1 MTRNAKRTAPRRL
14 DPAAILAEAQQ
25 LTQTQRLV
33 EAERLLARLPG
44 HPDAEYRRAGVLM
57 MLERFAEAEAAFR
70 LVLAHAPTH
79 LDSMV
84 GLAGALIEQDRPAD
98 AVPLLDVA
106 VGFQPN
112 QARLRYLHG
121 LALDEAGRPEA
132 GAELNRARAMVIAQA
147 ERRDLIPWEVYVQI
161 SRRCNLRCAMCGH
174 EVWKTNTGFMDWPV
188 FERVLAECKANGIKT
203 MHILAGQGEPFLHP
217 HIFEMLERAV
227 AEGMQV
233 GIVTNGTP
241 LTQERIERI
250 AGLGLAYVQFSFAGW
265 DKASYE
271 ATYVG
276 AKFEKTLAN
285 LKAMDK
291 AMKGTKTSF
300 MVKAVAT
307 GDWQETLDKTTA
319 FLKSHGIDRVFTV
332 IANNFGGTVQLG
344 RFCDKHG
351 VWTQKRIDH
360 HRRMP
365 CRVMLKSI
373 GVFCD
378 GQVTACGCY
387 DSNAMLKI
395 GDIAEQGIAD
405 IRHGPAFTRLLDAFR
420 TGQLADIPMCGK
432 CDDPF
437 G

>member
-1 MTRNAKRTAPRRL
+1 LTRPPKRKQPGAA
-14 DPAAILAEAQQ
+14 DPAVILSEAQR
-25 LTQTQRLV
+25 LAQTQRLA
-33 EAERLLARLPG
+33 EAESLLARLPG
-44 HPDAEYRRAGVLM
+44 HPDAEFRRGGVLM
-57 MLERFAEAEAAFR
+57 MLERFADAEAAFR
-70 LVLAHAPTH
+70 RVLAVAPSH

-106 VGFQPN
+106 VGYQPDS
-112 QARLRYLHG
+112 ARLRYLHG
-121 LALDEAGRPEA
+121 LALDEAGRAEA
-132 GAELNRARAMVIAQA
+132 TAELNRARAMVIAQA
-147 ERRDLIPWEVYVQI
+147 ERRNLIPWEVYVQI

-188 FERVLAECKANGIKT
+188 FDRVLAECKANGIKT

-217 HIFEMLERAV
+217 QIFEMLERAV

-241 LTQERIERI
+241 LTSERIERI
-250 AGLGLAYVQFSFAGW
+250 AGLGLAYLQFSFAGW

-285 LKAMDK
+285 LKAMDA
-291 AMKGTKTSF
+291 AMRGSKTSF

-307 GDWQETLDKTTA
+307 GDWQETTDKTKA
-319 FLKSHGIDRVFTV
+319 FLHSQGIERVVTV
-332 IANNFGGTVQLG
+332 VANNFGGTVEVG
-344 RFCDKHG
+344 KFCAKHG
-351 VWTQKRIDH
+351 VWTNKRIDH

-395 GDIAEQGIAD
+395 GDITEHGIAD
-405 IRHGPAFTRLLDAFR
+405 IRHGEAFTKLLDAFR
-420 TGQLADIPMCGK
+420 TGQLDGVPMCGK